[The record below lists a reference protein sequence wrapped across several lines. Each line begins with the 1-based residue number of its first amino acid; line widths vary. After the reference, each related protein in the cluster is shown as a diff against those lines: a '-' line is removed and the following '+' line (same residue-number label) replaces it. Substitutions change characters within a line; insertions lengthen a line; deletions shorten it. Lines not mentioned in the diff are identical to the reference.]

1 VPTYNL
7 LHAQVS
13 YRLPRWPM
21 QFRIGAQNLLNFYHI
36 EARGG
41 PAIGGLYY
49 FQVMYDRLGW

>member
-41 PAIGGLYY
+41 PSIGGLYY